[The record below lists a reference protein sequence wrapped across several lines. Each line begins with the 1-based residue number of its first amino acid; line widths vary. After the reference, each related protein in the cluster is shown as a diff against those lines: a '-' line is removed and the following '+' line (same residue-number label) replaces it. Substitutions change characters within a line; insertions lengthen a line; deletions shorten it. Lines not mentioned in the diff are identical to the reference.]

1 MYIYQYLIH
10 IYIYI
15 HIIHYIYTH
24 CAEYIYMCMYVY
36 TLYIYIIY
44 THYYISSNKCPDASS
59 RAFLSRPQQSPISI
73 KNDRVTMTDS
83 ATKPLPKACAGTS
96 CATWIAKKVF
106 SLRNSSTWPGKPEAR
121 SARGH
126 AWKWDKSIKHNTY
139 IYVYIYTYIRI

>member
-1 MYIYQYLIH
+1 MQN

-15 HIIHYIYTH
+15 
-24 CAEYIYMCMYVY
+24 CMYVY

-126 AWKWDKSIKHNTY
+126 AWKWDKSIKHNIY
-139 IYVYIYTYIRI
+139 IYICIYIYIYIHIYTYIDKHIYIYIYIPNMWQF